1 MKINCRKGQSISE
14 YLILT
19 ALISVASIGVVQ
31 VLSANIRSRMANIA
45 RAIGGENSNVLRAK
59 DVKREHY
66 EIKDLGNFTKGN
78 SFGNEN

>member
-19 ALISVASIGVVQ
+19 ALIAVASIGVIQ
-31 VLSANIRSRMANIA
+31 VLSANIRSRIANIA
-45 RAIGGENSNVLRAK
+45 RAIGGENGNVLKAQ

-66 EIKDLGNFTKGN
+66 EIKDLGNFSNGN
-78 SFGNEN
+78 INSEE